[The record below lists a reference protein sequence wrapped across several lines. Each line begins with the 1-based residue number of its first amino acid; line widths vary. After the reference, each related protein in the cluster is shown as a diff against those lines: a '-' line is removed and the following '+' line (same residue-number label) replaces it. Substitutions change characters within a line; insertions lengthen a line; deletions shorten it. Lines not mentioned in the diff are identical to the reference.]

1 MNTPQHVWQSDE
13 EMVELKARI
22 DAYRTYRTR
31 FMKWWRRFAYIRLS
45 REIASL
51 ERRADKRFEELM
63 A

>member
-1 MNTPQHVWQSDE
+1 MNTPQHVWQSDD
-13 EMVELKARI
+13 EMVELKERI

-31 FMKWWRRFAYIRLS
+31 FVKWWRWIAYIKLS
-45 REIASL
+45 REIGAL